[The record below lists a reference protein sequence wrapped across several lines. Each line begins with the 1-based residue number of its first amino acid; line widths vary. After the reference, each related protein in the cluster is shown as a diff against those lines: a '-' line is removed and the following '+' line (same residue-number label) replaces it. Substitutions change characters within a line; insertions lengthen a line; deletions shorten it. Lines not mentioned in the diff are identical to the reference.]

1 MVTSLEMD
9 KKVKEAAAELLNEG
23 LIAKLSES
31 NLVAT
36 ESKYHKRCLAEFYNK
51 VRTFASKAST
61 AEQEKSIVEGIVV
74 AEIERYM
81 RGTIEVESGN
91 IPVLYVAELKNL
103 YVQQNKYHGYP
114 VEYAHSTR
122 FKEKF
127 LKRILELTEHKMGR
141 DVILTLKDNCG
152 KAIFEACNLQDDGMC
167 LERAARIIGK
177 EIISKHDEKELK

>member
-1 MVTSLEMD
+1 MLD
-9 KKVKEAAAELLNEG
+9 LR
-23 LIAKLSES
+23 LIAKLSEGD
-31 NLVAT
+31 LVPT
-36 ESKYHKRCLAEFYNK
+36 ESKYHKTCLAEFYNK

-74 AEIERYM
+74 TEIERYM

-152 KAIFEACNLQDDGMC
+152 KAIFEVCELQNDGMC
-167 LERAARIIGK
+167 LERAARIVRK
-177 EIISKHDEKELK
+177 EILIKQEEKRL